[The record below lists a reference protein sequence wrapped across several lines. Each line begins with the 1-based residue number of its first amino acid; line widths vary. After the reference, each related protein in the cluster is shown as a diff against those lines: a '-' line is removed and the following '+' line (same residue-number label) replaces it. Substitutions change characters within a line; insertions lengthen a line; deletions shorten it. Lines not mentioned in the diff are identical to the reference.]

1 MNIVVKLSLYIDE
14 AQNHKFVSAGF
25 TVYKTSHS
33 LYLYTP
39 VLDKDKLHKNDV
51 TWNKGKYIMGMRNT
65 YTCSIVVG
73 SPTSP
78 PSPIVRV
85 S

>member
-39 VLDKDKLHKNDV
+39 VLDKDKLKMMSLEI
-51 TWNKGKYIMGMRNT
+51 KG
-65 YTCSIVVG
+65 SILWECVILTPVV
-73 SPTSP
+73 
-78 PSPIVRV
+78 
-85 S
+85 